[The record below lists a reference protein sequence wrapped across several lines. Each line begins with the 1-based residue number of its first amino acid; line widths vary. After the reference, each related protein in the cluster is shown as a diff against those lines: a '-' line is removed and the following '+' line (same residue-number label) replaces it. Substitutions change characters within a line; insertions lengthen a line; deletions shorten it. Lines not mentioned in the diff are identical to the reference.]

1 MKLTW
6 LGHACFL
13 VEQGGYRILLDPYTG
28 VEGYPSLAETAR
40 RTALWDNVWEERAR
54 RKEQG
59 FYTLAVKTRVFVDG
73 EAAPPAEPKL
83 QVHKILCS
91 HGHFDHNAVE
101 EAEVVPFDGPCPFTI
116 RTVETFHDDQGG
128 ALRGP
133 NTIHIL
139 SADGVTIAHLG
150 DLGHPLS
157 PEQLAAV
164 GPLDVVLIPVGG
176 TYTVD
181 AAGAKAVCG
190 ALRPKCAVPM
200 HYRHAPYGLPNVAGV
215 EDFLSL
221 WDEGEIHRLEGPALE
236 VDGTARGVVVPQYC
250 EEA

>member
-13 VEQGGYRILLDPYTG
+13 LEQDGYAILMDPYTG
-28 VEGYPSLAETAR
+28 VEGYPPL
-40 RTALWDNVWEERAR
+40 
-54 RKEQG
+54 
-59 FYTLAVKTRVFVDG
+59 
-73 EAAPPAEPKL
+73 EAAAH
-83 QVHKILCS
+83 QVFCS
-91 HGHFDHNAVE
+91 HQHFDHNAVDQ
-101 EAEVVPFDGPCPFTI
+101 AELVPFDGPCPFTI
-116 RTVETFHDDQGG
+116 RTVGTFHDGEGG

-139 SADGVTIAHLG
+139 SADGVAVAHLG

-157 PEQLAAV
+157 PEQVEAI
-164 GPLDVVLIPVGG
+164 GPLDAVLIPVGG

-181 AAGAKAVCG
+181 AAGAKAVCE
-190 ALRPKCAVPM
+190 ALNPKCVIPM

-221 WDEGEIHRLEGPALE
+221 WPVGAVRRLEGPVCE
-236 VDGTARGVVVPQYC
+236 VDGGASGVLVPQFLQ
-250 EEA
+250 EA